1 MLSDHGDAEDEDDD
15 EDDEADEEDGEEDED
30 KVGEDGG
37 DTRTMTTRMMTTMTT
52 TTTTKTRTTRTVM
65 MTMTTLSTRCVV
77 EVHIKV
83 VRWVGKALSALSLT
97 LLLLGV
103 RNWVAFE
110 EVLGVWLFPVTQDL
124 ADDPA
129 SARSN
134 LKLAFVPRPPQG
146 AMP

>member
-1 MLSDHGDAEDEDDD
+1 MLSDHGDAKDEDDD
-15 EDDEADEEDGEEDED
+15 EDDEADDEDGGEDEV

-37 DTRTMTTRMMTTMTT
+37 DTRTMTT

-77 EVHIKV
+77 EVHSMV

-103 RNWVAFE
+103 RNWVASE
-110 EVLGVWLFPVTQDL
+110 EELEVWLHPVT
-124 ADDPA
+124 
-129 SARSN
+129 
-134 LKLAFVPRPPQG
+134 
-146 AMP
+146 

>member
-1 MLSDHGDAEDEDDD
+1 MLSDHGDAKDEDDD
-15 EDDEADEEDGEEDED
+15 EDDEADDEDGGEDEV

-37 DTRTMTTRMMTTMTT
+37 DTRTMTT

-65 MTMTTLSTRCVV
+65 MTMTTFSTRCVV

-103 RNWVAFE
+103 RNWVASE
-110 EVLGVWLFPVTQDL
+110 EVLEVWLFPVT
-124 ADDPA
+124 
-129 SARSN
+129 
-134 LKLAFVPRPPQG
+134 
-146 AMP
+146 

>member
-1 MLSDHGDAEDEDDD
+1 MLSDHGDAKDEDDD
-15 EDDEADEEDGEEDED
+15 EDDEADDEDGGEDEV

-37 DTRTMTTRMMTTMTT
+37 DTRTMTTRMITTTTT
-52 TTTTKTRTTRTVM
+52 TTTTKTRTVM
-65 MTMTTLSTRCVV
+65 MTMTTVSTRCVV

-83 VRWVGKALSALSLT
+83 VRWVGKALAALPLT

-124 ADDPA
+124 TDDPA

-134 LKLAFVPRPPQG
+134 LNLAFVPRPPQG